1 MGLITTRLLNLFLVS
16 VSYSW
21 YLTCFSP
28 FAFHLVSYQFSF
40 TLLPFRFF
48 LCCPCSHF
56 ILTISSVYV
65 FLFLY
70 DLSSILL
77 FACLPGY
84 FFLFISFF
92 LFSFFFLFPL
102 LPHTQLFIA
111 SISILV
117 VSQAANFLNTLESL
131 TSLETT

>member
-56 ILTISSVYV
+56 ILTISVCFSVPVWSKQY
-65 FLFLY
+65 FAFCMSTWLFFPFHKLFL
-70 DLSSILL
+70 I
-77 FACLPGY
+77 
-84 FFLFISFF
+84 FL
-92 LFSFFFLFPL
+92 FFLFPL